1 MDDYDEDGNLV
12 TAATHGGYVN
22 PFENRWES
30 QNYRVVEEQK
40 REARK
45 RKAKELVKTKEFI
58 PLTNDSEDESTSRT
72 AAIHP
77 TYTTNALAKDRA
89 KIKYELA
96 LVAQHMQNGKMLKP
110 KAKKLRD
117 SLMTVNKKWR
127 EEQEQCRVAKTTEP
141 EKKKLQR
148 MLENPIGESVAT
160 INGVLDMPYCPDN
173 AGRNNPNNASANSM
187 GWKRCRKPTRHSE
200 EDGGIAG
207 HSENGRWTVKLPGK
221 QLFYVVDDNYEL
233 IVSKYALMSI
243 GLDMDRLLEQAARAN
258 DKQLDMED
266 MRAAENLYKMATTSA
281 NAADQAQAAAFKQL
295 RGIVVDA
302 AAKGVWRTKFRGTGL
317 PANVKA
323 MEIRLKADACPN
335 RCKPRKV
342 NPLTGMFVEA
352 FSKQLEQ
359 DQVIYAN
366 SSSSHCS
373 PVNPV
378 MKPEGKK
385 LVKTSDKWTIE
396 ELLQYFR
403 LTIDYRIINS
413 ETIPLVAGA
422 MPFQFLVLENVLG
435 LFHLT

>member
-1 MDDYDEDGNLV
+1 
-12 TAATHGGYVN
+12 
-22 PFENRWES
+22 
-30 QNYRVVEEQK
+30 
-40 REARK
+40 
-45 RKAKELVKTKEFI
+45 
-58 PLTNDSEDESTSRT
+58 
-72 AAIHP
+72 
-77 TYTTNALAKDRA
+77 
-89 KIKYELA
+89 
-96 LVAQHMQNGKMLKP
+96 
-110 KAKKLRD
+110 
-117 SLMTVNKKWR
+117 
-127 EEQEQCRVAKTTEP
+127 
-141 EKKKLQR
+141 
-148 MLENPIGESVAT
+148 
-160 INGVLDMPYCPDN
+160 
-173 AGRNNPNNASANSM
+173 M

-243 GLDMDRLLEQAARAN
+243 GLDMDRLLEQAAVR
-258 DKQLDMED
+258 QIHED
-266 MRAAENLYKMATTSA
+266 SDDIGDPG
-281 NAADQAQAAAFKQL
+281 ADEDIAF
-295 RGIVVDA
+295 VDA